1 MSKTA
6 QADRQAFYL
15 LKSVNKA
22 QRKYHLFDDQDTI
35 LVAVSGGKDSMSLL
49 DLLHRRRCV
58 APGKYSLIAGHI
70 QTDIHCGM
78 AVPEEWLRAW
88 CEERGIPLVTDR
100 ISLAQ
105 EFSDASA
112 RTCFRCSWNRRKA
125 LFEMADRLQCNKLAF
140 GHHADDIAETTLM
153 NLFYSGRLYRME
165 PRVSFF
171 EGRLIVIRPL
181 ALVEG
186 RDVADYARASG
197 FPARGDPCPASEHSK
212 RTLVRR
218 MLRELEQGSHKV
230 KRSINSAVEQHLAL
244 MDRCGERVRG
254 RILPP
259 EETAQRKEL
268 PNE

>member
-1 MSKTA
+1 MRQALK
-6 QADRQAFYL
+6 ADRQAFYL

-22 QRKYHLFDDQDTI
+22 QRKYRLFDDQDAI

-49 DLLHRRRCV
+49 DLLHRRRRV
-58 APGKYSLIAGHI
+58 APEKYSLIAGHI
-70 QTDIHCGM
+70 QTDVHCGM
-78 AVPEEWLRAW
+78 AAPEEWLRAW
-88 CEERGIPLVTDR
+88 CEERGIPLVTER
-100 ISLAQ
+100 ISLAH
-105 EFSDASA
+105 ELSDASVSK
-112 RTCFRCSWNRRKA
+112 CFRCSWNRRKA
-125 LFEMADRLQCNKLAF
+125 LFEIADRLQCNKLAF

-165 PRVSFF
+165 PRVSLF

-181 ALVEG
+181 ALVEA

-197 FPARGDPCPASEHSK
+197 FPVRGDPCPASQHSK
-212 RTLVRR
+212 RALVRR
-218 MLRELEQGSHKV
+218 ILRELEQGSHKV

-244 MDRCGERVRG
+244 MDRCGERARG

-259 EETAQRKEL
+259 EATVQRKEL